1 MAILVIVSMF
11 SLSWE
16 TTGYT
21 RVDSR
26 TPQQK
31 DTLRYFFAIL
41 GFDSR
46 NSSSNASYAD
56 FNEVYNK
63 LHPGL
68 ELSLTTCYVFIT
80 LEIILR
86 MISCP
91 NFLRY
96 LKSPIHICEILG
108 TFSFWLNFFVDLY
121 LEHFKSIAG
130 FIFFIFVKYLVIL
143 QMSRIVRIAK
153 HSTAFNIMSL
163 SVKSSLPEI
172 GVLFAL
178 LVLLVTMF
186 GWLMLAVE
194 YSNDKFDSC
203 FTGMYWALITLT
215 TVGYGDYYPE
225 TIIGHVLA
233 GACAVCGVVTLA
245 MPISLPQVSI
255 VTILITRMFH
265 IILRNINH
273 KWLGSN
279 STFFSGH
286 RFSDLMWR

>member
-1 MAILVIVSMF
+1 
-11 SLSWE
+11 
-16 TTGYT
+16 
-21 RVDSR
+21 
-26 TPQQK
+26 
-31 DTLRYFFAIL
+31 
-41 GFDSR
+41 
-46 NSSSNASYAD
+46 
-56 FNEVYNK
+56 
-63 LHPGL
+63 
-68 ELSLTTCYVFIT
+68 
-80 LEIILR
+80 
-86 MISCP
+86 
-91 NFLRY
+91 
-96 LKSPIHICEILG
+96 
-108 TFSFWLNFFVDLY
+108 
-121 LEHFKSIAG
+121 
-130 FIFFIFVKYLVIL
+130 
-143 QMSRIVRIAK
+143 MSRIVRIAK